1 MPLSMPRHSMGQRIF
16 TEGRLTEAMASIED
30 LILLPKPRSVVARTG
45 AYRLTGGS
53 KIICQGEPGSLFPI
67 AHRLQQ
73 ALWENQSIGWTLRAG
88 DPGINGSR
96 DGTIM
101 TLAPERGIS
110 AQGYRLRI
118 ADDGI
123 DLVAGDAAGA
133 FYGVMTLVQM
143 LRQCE
148 GALPA
153 GEIEDSPDFPSRGV
167 MLDISRSKVPTL
179 E

>member
-1 MPLSMPRHSMGQRIF
+1 
-16 TEGRLTEAMASIED
+16 MASIED
-30 LILLPKPRSVVARTG
+30 LILLPKPRSAVARTG

-53 KIICQGEPGSLFPI
+53 KITCQ
-67 AHRLQQ
+67 R
-73 ALWENQSIGWTLRAG
+73 ALWENQRIGWALRAG
-88 DPGINGSR
+88 DPGTYGSK
-96 DGTIM
+96 GGMAI
-101 TLAPERGIS
+101 TLATERGIP

-123 DLVAGDAAGA
+123 DLVAGDAAGT

-143 LRQCE
+143 LRQSE

-179 E
+179 QTLFDLVDMFS